1 MAACMCNIES
11 VETQAHEDA
20 QKTKLKVSKS
30 NLGNIYLAYKIF
42 KTQFFSYNYLL
53 PIHMKRIKMKT
64 NKTTTT
70 TTKNEIK
77 SKISLSTAS
86 KQEL

>member
-11 VETQAHEDA
+11 VKTQAREDA
-20 QKTKLKVSKS
+20 QKTTQSQT
-30 NLGNIYLAYKIF
+30 LGTFIWHTKF
-42 KTQFFSYNYLL
+42 STKKFSYNYLL
-53 PIHMKRIKMKT
+53 PIHMKRIKKKKT
-64 NKTTTT
+64 NNNNN
-70 TTKNEIK
+70 KNEIK

>member
-64 NKTTTT
+64 NKTTT
-70 TTKNEIK
+70 KNEIK